1 MRKSLLWTAI
11 GASIFAIINLIVY
24 TVLACNG
31 VVEMRMLAYL
41 FMFGYLVCSWI
52 PFLLNVIFK
61 TQISNLI
68 SISYQVFLICSM
80 IVGSLWRVYGMWEPY
95 DNVVH
100 TSSGV
105 LIALI
110 AYWFFANGKKNS
122 CSLFWIFVITFSVAM
137 MCGGVWEIWEFVTDG
152 IFGNNGQVWQGLS
165 GRAAL
170 MDTMTD
176 IICDCCGGIAGAVA
190 AVILEWK
197 SRKKKESQTN
207 ENVQI
212 FESETN
218 LDKDKSENNNIE
230 TSEKDD

>member
-1 MRKSLLWTAI
+1 MKKTLLWTAI
-11 GASIFAIINLIVY
+11 GASIFAVINLIVY
-24 TVLACNG
+24 TILACRDI
-31 VVEMRMLAYL
+31 VEMRMLSYL
-41 FMFGYLVCSWI
+41 FVVGYLVCSWI
-52 PFLLNVIFK
+52 PFLLNIIFK
-61 TQISNLI
+61 TNISNFV

-152 IFGNNGQVWQGLS
+152 IFGNNGQVWQGLV
-165 GRAAL
+165 GREAL

-176 IICDCCGGIAGAVA
+176 IICDCCGGIAGAVI
-190 AVILEWK
+190 AVVLEWK
-197 SRKKKESQTN
+197 NRKQIEQQKNLELPISKDADNDENSIKTNNKE
-207 ENVQI
+207 
-212 FESETN
+212 
-218 LDKDKSENNNIE
+218 D
-230 TSEKDD
+230 